1 MDKQPL
7 PDIPLHTAVSSE
19 LVFHKVCVVGGGNEV
34 MAQGLAHVLVN
45 TSMLRVKD
53 AALFRAKVH

>member
-1 MDKQPL
+1 MDKRSV

-19 LVFHKVCVVGGGNEV
+19 LVFHKVRVVGGGDEV

-45 TSMLRVKD
+45 APTLRVKD
-53 AALFRAKVH
+53 GALIRAKVH